1 MPRKSRRS
9 VRFHDFQM
17 IASIDPPKGFAQA
30 FYNQRQLLQQPSP
43 YALPTSLHSLSPR
56 PSPVVAAY
64 LPRETAEMGMTQM
77 TGENMTEK
85 VALVTGAAR
94 GIGLATT
101 TLFVEQGWRVAMIDR
116 DADELTAAA
125 KDMNK
130 ASRFCCDV
138 SDPDAVNAMVEAV
151 IAGFG
156 RIDAV
161 VNNAGVA
168 DFGPI
173 EETDFARWRRVM
185 GTNLDGV
192 FLVSQATIPA
202 LKETKGAIV
211 NIASISGLRA
221 STLRVAYGTSK
232 AGVIQLTK
240 QQAAELGE
248 HGIRA
253 NCVCPGPV
261 RTKLAM
267 AVHSP
272 EIIAAYHDAIPLN
285 RYGTEQEI
293 AEVITFLCSA
303 KASYVTGQ
311 VIAADGGFES
321 TGVGL
326 PALRV

>member
-1 MPRKSRRS
+1 
-9 VRFHDFQM
+9 
-17 IASIDPPKGFAQA
+17 
-30 FYNQRQLLQQPSP
+30 
-43 YALPTSLHSLSPR
+43 
-56 PSPVVAAY
+56 
-64 LPRETAEMGMTQM
+64 
-77 TGENMTEK
+77 MTEK

-101 TLFVEQGWRVAMIDR
+101 QVFIEQGWRVAMVDR
-116 DADELTAAA
+116 DGDELGKAAA
-125 KDMNK
+125 GVNK
-130 ASRFCCDV
+130 ASAFVHDV
-138 SDPDAVNAMVEAV
+138 SIPDQVDDMVQSVLET
-151 IAGFG
+151 FG

-168 DFGPI
+168 DFGRI
-173 EETDFARWRRVM
+173 EETDFARWRTVM
-185 GTNLDGV
+185 ATNLDGV

-202 LKETKGAIV
+202 LRQTRGALV

-232 AGVIQLTK
+232 AAVIHLTK

-248 HGIRA
+248 YGIRA

-285 RYGTEQEI
+285 RYGSEREI
-293 AEVITFLCSA
+293 AEVITFLCSD

-311 VIAADGGFES
+311 VIASDGGFES

-326 PALRV
+326 PALRT

>member
-1 MPRKSRRS
+1 
-9 VRFHDFQM
+9 
-17 IASIDPPKGFAQA
+17 
-30 FYNQRQLLQQPSP
+30 
-43 YALPTSLHSLSPR
+43 
-56 PSPVVAAY
+56 
-64 LPRETAEMGMTQM
+64 MTQK
-77 TGENMTEK
+77 T
-85 VALVTGAAR
+85 AIVTGAAR

-101 TLFVEQGWRVAMIDR
+101 KQFLSEGRRVAMIDR
-116 DADELTAAA
+116 DAEVLMAEAGQLDNVLPVV
-125 KDMNK
+125 
-130 ASRFCCDV
+130 CDV
-138 SDPDAVNAMVEAV
+138 SQPDQVAAMIAEVAEA
-151 IAGFG
+151 FG
-156 RIDAV
+156 RIDAL

-173 EETDFARWRRVM
+173 EETTFERWRTVM
-185 GTNLDGV
+185 ATNLDGV
-192 FLVSQATIPA
+192 FLCSQAAIPH
-202 LKETKGAIV
+202 LKQVQGAIV

-232 AGVIQLTK
+232 AGVIQLTQ

-248 HGIRA
+248 YGIRA
-253 NCVCPGPV
+253 NCVAPGPV

-285 RYGTEQEI
+285 RYGSEDEI
-293 AEVITFLCSA
+293 ASVIVFLCSE

-311 VIAADGGFES
+311 TIASDGGFQS

>member
-1 MPRKSRRS
+1 MSQKT
-9 VRFHDFQM
+9 
-17 IASIDPPKGFAQA
+17 APK
-30 FYNQRQLLQQPSP
+30 
-43 YALPTSLHSLSPR
+43 
-56 PSPVVAAY
+56 
-64 LPRETAEMGMTQM
+64 TAI
-77 TGENMTEK
+77 
-85 VALVTGAAR
+85 VTGAAR

-101 TLFVEQGWRVAMIDR
+101 KQFLAEGRKVAMIDR
-116 DADELTAAA
+116 DAEVLMAEAGQLDNVLPVV
-125 KDMNK
+125 
-130 ASRFCCDV
+130 CDV
-138 SDPDAVNAMVEAV
+138 SQPDQVAAM
-151 IAGFG
+151 IAEVAEKFG
-156 RIDAV
+156 RIDAL

-173 EETDFARWRRVM
+173 EETTFERWRTVM
-185 GTNLDGV
+185 ATNLDGV
-192 FLVSQATIPA
+192 FLCSQAAIPH
-202 LKETKGAIV
+202 LKEVQGAIV

-232 AGVIQLTK
+232 AGVIQLTQ

-248 HGIRA
+248 YGIRA
-253 NCVCPGPV
+253 NCVAPGPV

-285 RYGTEQEI
+285 RYGSEDEI
-293 AEVITFLCSA
+293 ASVIVFLCSD

-311 VIAADGGFES
+311 TIASDGGFQS

>member
-1 MPRKSRRS
+1 
-9 VRFHDFQM
+9 
-17 IASIDPPKGFAQA
+17 
-30 FYNQRQLLQQPSP
+30 
-43 YALPTSLHSLSPR
+43 
-56 PSPVVAAY
+56 
-64 LPRETAEMGMTQM
+64 MTDN
-77 TGENMTEK
+77 T
-85 VALVTGAAR
+85 ALVTGAAR

-101 TLFVEQGWRVAMIDR
+101 KLFLAEGWRVAMIDR
-116 DADELTAAA
+116 DAEALADEAAQL
-125 KDMNK
+125 DGVLPVV
-130 ASRFCCDV
+130 CDV
-138 SDPDAVNAMVEAV
+138 SDPAQVDAMVTTV
-151 IAGFG
+151 LGGLG
-156 RIDAV
+156 RIDAL

-173 EETDFARWRRVM
+173 EQTTFERWRTVM
-185 GTNLDGV
+185 ATNLDGV
-192 FLVSQATIPA
+192 FLVSQACIPA
-202 LKETKGAIV
+202 LKETRGAIV

-232 AGVIQLTK
+232 AAVIHITK

-248 HGIRA
+248 YGIRA

-285 RYGTEQEI
+285 RYGSEAEI
-293 AEVITFLCSA
+293 GQVIAFLCSD

-311 VIAADGGFES
+311 VIASDGGFES
-321 TGVGL
+321 TGIGL